1 MHDRISESLQN
12 NITALRVSYE
22 SKGYKVQNQQCP
34 TYSDAAAKE
43 VQHHCWI
50 KPSIDTAATRNI
62 CITQT
67 MKNGIQM
74 A

>member
-1 MHDRISESLQN
+1 MHDRISESLKN
-12 NITALRVSYE
+12 NITALRVPYE
-22 SKGYKVQNQQCP
+22 SKGYKVHNHQCQ
-34 TYSDAAAKE
+34 TYSDATAKE
-43 VQHHCWI
+43 VQHHYRI

>member
-12 NITALRVSYE
+12 NVTALRVSYD
-22 SKGYKVQNQQCP
+22 SKGYKVHNQQCQI
-34 TYSDAAAKE
+34 YSDVAGKE
-43 VQHHCWI
+43 VQHHYWT
-50 KPSIDTAATRNI
+50 KPSIDAVATRNI
-62 CITQT
+62 YITQT